1 MHSPLAG
8 PCGCCGSGS
17 AEWITLLGMLRTG
30 ERLSGQERCGK
41 QPCRERS
48 AGSSRGQGCHGAV
61 GEPDLG
67 LPPACICP
75 RAERAPKARGT
86 HSRPGRAENGG
97 REGLPRQWEGCARMA
112 HAMGVGKD
120 RRKFAPWFP
129 PSLASADRGPLSPL
143 GAASRT
149 RKVLRW
155 HLLSPGCAQQPPPPP
170 SPSQRF
176 VPGCSQ
182 RCHKH
187 APLKQGDDEPYS
199 HSNRIT
205 NYYGDKWEY
214 Q

>member
-30 ERLSGQERCGK
+30 ERRSGQERCGK

-112 HAMGVGKD
+112 HAMGWARTDANSHPGSH
-120 RRKFAPWFP
+120 RAWH
-129 PSLASADRGPLSPL
+129 PLTE
-143 GAASRT
+143 G
-149 RKVLRW
+149 
-155 HLLSPGCAQQPPPPP
+155 
-170 SPSQRF
+170 
-176 VPGCSQ
+176 
-182 RCHKH
+182 RCHHSELHH
-187 APLKQGDDEPYS
+187 APGRCCDGIPCPQAVPSSPPRPPALPNALCLAALSDAINMLP
-199 HSNRIT
+199 
-205 NYYGDKWEY
+205 
-214 Q
+214 